1 MFVFFSLNIVECN
14 RQVELLIFHLVSLKF
29 EMVLP
34 AKGKFLS
41 SSFRHLHTHSSQSK
55 RKYTLGQIVF
65 VATWNLIGTNKV
77 NAVHDPRPNLESVIW
92 KILYPAIKEA
102 SLVSDCLPEPPTPTR
117 RALPHGVR
125 IIRDI

>member
-1 MFVFFSLNIVECN
+1 M
-14 RQVELLIFHLVSLKF
+14 SLKF
-29 EMVLP
+29 EMALP

-41 SSFRHLHTHSSQSK
+41 SSFRHLYTHSSQAT

-77 NAVHDPRPNLESVIW
+77 TAVHYRRPNLESVIW

>member
-14 RQVELLIFHLVSLKF
+14 QQVELLLFHLVSLKS
-29 EMVLP
+29 EMALP
-34 AKGKFLS
+34 AKCKFS
-41 SSFRHLHTHSSQSK
+41 SLSFRHLYTHSSQST

-65 VATWNLIGTNKV
+65 VATRNLIGTKKV
-77 NAVHDPRPNLESVIW
+77 NAVHDRRPNLESVIW